1 VTDIPF
7 QLYTLQVRQET
18 EKDEEHMDED
28 IIHYGPPPSI
38 VNKAVF
44 MDLISAQIKVRA
56 FLVVF
61 PIELLLT

>member
-1 VTDIPF
+1 MTDIPF

-28 IIHYGPPPSI
+28 IVHYGPPPSI

-44 MDLISAQIKVRA
+44 MDLISAQIKVGVLLFV
-56 FLVVF
+56 FLTE
-61 PIELLLT
+61 PLT

>member
-1 VTDIPF
+1 
-7 QLYTLQVRQET
+7 VRQET

-61 PIELLLT
+61 LIKLLLT